1 MKDWG
6 RTALIL
12 LCGVVIGCIAVFAA
26 TGGAGITGQA
36 CPGTEAQAQTDILY
50 QHALIKDLL
59 AGAYDGTITFSDLA
73 SYGDFGLGTV
83 DRLDGEMI
91 ALDGTFY
98 QVRSDGSVREIPGN
112 VTTPLAE
119 VTFFAPDQTWRIMN
133 QVNMSTFEDIA
144 AVELPDTSHF
154 FAIRADGTF
163 SSVTTR
169 SVPAQDPPYRPLTDV
184 VAEQSVFILHNVTG
198 TVVGIW
204 SPAYTGDG
212 ITVPGFHLHFLTD
225 DRTAGGHLLDFVME
239 NGTVGLDGTTGF
251 TLTVPATSGSYDDVL
266 LPEDALA
273 LVEQG
278 S

>member
-1 MKDWG
+1 MNEHG
-6 RTALIL
+6 RTALL
-12 LCGVVIGCIAVFAA
+12 LVVGIIIVCLAGCVNTGYSDQTGATVGESPEPAA
-26 TGGAGITGQA
+26 
-36 CPGTEAQAQTDILY
+36 EILY
-50 QHALIKDLL
+50 QQALIEDLL
-59 AGAYDGTITFSDLA
+59 AGAYDGTITFRDLA
-73 SYGDFGLGTV
+73 RHGDFGLGTV
-83 DRLDGEMI
+83 DRLDGEMV

-98 QVRSDGSVREIPGN
+98 QVRSDGSVRAIPGN

-119 VTFFAPDQTWRIMN
+119 VTFYAPDRTWRIMN
-133 QVNMSTFEDIA
+133 RVNMSTFEDIA
-144 AVELPDTSHF
+144 AIELPDTSHF
-154 FAIRADGTF
+154 YAIRADGTF
-163 SSVTTR
+163 SSVTAR

-225 DRTAGGHLLDFVME
+225 DRTAGGHLLDFTME
-239 NGTVGLDGTTGF
+239 NGTVGLDETEGF
-251 TLTVPATSGSYDDVL
+251 TLVVPAVSGAYEAVQ